1 MNTQGTLI
9 DGMVAAGAHY
19 GYTRTRRHPSIKQ
32 FLYATKDRSDLIDLS
47 KTSTQLEVAIKV
59 MADAIAGGKQVL
71 FSGNKPEAQ
80 QITKEIALALRMPYV
95 TNRWIGGTLTN
106 FGEIKKRIEKLQ
118 DLLDKKE
125 KGELSVYTKKERLL
139 IDRSIEKMDRSF
151 GGLSEMKQL
160 PAVLFVVDSL
170 AEDTAV
176 KEANFMHIPVIS
188 ISNTDCNVDMID
200 YPIVANDA
208 SQSSLKF
215 FLDHIERALKGA
227 RAAEVK

>member
-1 MNTQGTLI
+1 MNTQGNLI
-9 DGMVAAGAHY
+9 DTMVAAGAHY
-19 GYTRTRRHPSIKQ
+19 GYTRTRRHPSIKP

-47 KTSTQLEVAIKV
+47 KTEAQLETAIKV
-59 MADAIAGGKQVL
+59 LGDAIRGGKQIL
-71 FSGNKPEAQ
+71 FAGNKPEAQ
-80 QITKEIALALRMPYV
+80 QITKETALALRMPYS

-118 DLLDKKE
+118 DLLSKKE

-139 IDRSIEKMDRSF
+139 IDRSIEKMDQSF

-176 KEANFMHIPVIS
+176 KEANFMHIPVVS
-188 ISNTDCNVDMID
+188 ISNTDCNISGID

-208 SQSSLKF
+208 SQASLKF
-215 FLDHIERALKGA
+215 FLNHIESALKNA
-227 RAAEVK
+227 RVPETK

>member
-160 PAVLFVVDSL
+160 PAALFVVDSL

-188 ISNTDCNVDMID
+188 LSNTDCNVSMIN

-215 FLDHIERALKGA
+215 FLEHIEQALKGA
-227 RAAEVK
+227 RTAETK

>member
-47 KTSTQLEVAIKV
+47 KTATQLETAIKV
-59 MADAIAGGKQVL
+59 MADAIRGGKQIL

-139 IDRSIEKMDRSF
+139 IDRSIEKMDKSF

-160 PAVLFVVDSL
+160 PVALFVVDSL

-188 ISNTDCNVDMID
+188 ISNTDCNVNMVN

-215 FLDHIERALKGA
+215 FLEHIEQALKDA
-227 RAAEVK
+227 RTADAK

>member
-1 MNTQGTLI
+1 MNTQGNLI
-9 DGMVAAGAHY
+9 DAMVAAGAHY
-19 GYTRTRRHPSIKQ
+19 GYTRTRRHPSVKQ

-47 KTSTQLEVAIKV
+47 KTEKQLETALKV
-59 MADAIAGGKQVL
+59 MADAIRGGKQIL

-80 QITKEIALALRMPYV
+80 QITKEIALALRMPYS

-118 DLLDKKE
+118 DLLSKKE

-139 IDRSIEKMDRSF
+139 IDRSIEKMDQSF

-176 KEANFMHIPVIS
+176 KEANFMHIPVVS
-188 ISNTDCNVDMID
+188 ISNTDCNVNMVD
-200 YPIVANDA
+200 YPVVANDA

-215 FLDHIERALKGA
+215 LLSHIENALKNA
-227 RAAEVK
+227 RTADTK

>member
-19 GYTRTRRHPSIKQ
+19 GYTRTRRHPSVKQ

-47 KTSTQLEVAIKV
+47 KTAMQLETAVKV
-59 MADAIAGGKQVL
+59 MTDAIRGGKQIL

-80 QITKEIALALRMPYV
+80 QLTKEVALALRMPYV

-215 FLDHIERALKGA
+215 FLEHIERALKDA
-227 RAAEVK
+227 RNADGK

>member
-19 GYTRTRRHPSIKQ
+19 GYTRTRRHPSVKQ
-32 FLYATKDRSDLIDLS
+32 FLYATKDRSDLVDLS
-47 KTSTQLEVAIKV
+47 KTATQLETAVKV
-59 MADAIAGGKQVL
+59 MTDAIRGGKQIL

-80 QITKEIALALRMPYV
+80 QLTKEIALTLRMPYV

-160 PAVLFVVDSL
+160 PAVLFVIDSL

-215 FLDHIERALKGA
+215 FLEHIEHALKDA
-227 RAAEVK
+227 RNADGK

>member
-47 KTSTQLEVAIKV
+47 KTTMQLETAIKV
-59 MADAIAGGKQVL
+59 MADAIRGGKQVL

-80 QITKEIALALRMPYV
+80 QLTKEIALALRMPYV

-139 IDRSIEKMDRSF
+139 IDRSIEKMDKSF

-160 PAVLFVVDSL
+160 PVALFVVDSL

-188 ISNTDCNVDMID
+188 ISNTDCNVDMIN
-200 YPIVANDA
+200 YPVVANDA

-215 FLDHIERALKGA
+215 FLDHIELALKDA
-227 RAAEVK
+227 RTTEAK

>member
-19 GYTRTRRHPSIKQ
+19 GYTRTRRHPSVKQ

-47 KTSTQLEVAIKV
+47 KTAAQLETAVKV
-59 MADAIAGGKQVL
+59 MTDAIRGGKQIL

-80 QITKEIALALRMPYV
+80 QLTKEIALALRMPYV

-160 PAVLFVVDSL
+160 PAVLFVIDSL

-215 FLDHIERALKGA
+215 FLEHIERALKDA
-227 RAAEVK
+227 RNADGK

>member
-19 GYTRTRRHPSIKQ
+19 GYTRTRRHPSIRQ

-47 KTSTQLEVAIKV
+47 KTSTQLETAIKV
-59 MADAIAGGKQVL
+59 MADAIAGGKQIL

-139 IDRSIEKMDRSF
+139 IDRSIEKMDQSF

-188 ISNTDCNVDMID
+188 ISNTDCNVNMVD

-215 FLDHIERALKGA
+215 FLNHIENALKDA
-227 RAAEVK
+227 RTAEAK

>member
-19 GYTRTRRHPSIKQ
+19 GYTRTRRHPSVKQ

-47 KTSTQLEVAIKV
+47 KTAMQLETAVKV
-59 MADAIAGGKQVL
+59 MTDAIRGGKQIL

-80 QITKEIALALRMPYV
+80 QLTKEVALALRMPYA

-215 FLDHIERALKGA
+215 FLEHIERALKDA
-227 RAAEVK
+227 RNADGK